1 MKNIEELRKKINK
14 IDEEM
19 AKLFEERMEC
29 VKEIAKYKKENNLP
43 ILDKNREKSLIEKN
57 LSYVKDE
64 LKPYYEEYLKKT
76 IELSKKYQEKIINE
90 DK

>member
-1 MKNIEELRKKINK
+1 MKNIEELRKEINK

-29 VKEIAKYKKENNLP
+29 VKEIAKYKKKNNLP
-43 ILDKNREKSLIEKN
+43 ILDKNRENSLIEKN

-64 LKPYYEEYLKKT
+64 LKPYYEEYLKNRD
-76 IELSKKYQEKIINE
+76 IKKQ
-90 DK
+90 